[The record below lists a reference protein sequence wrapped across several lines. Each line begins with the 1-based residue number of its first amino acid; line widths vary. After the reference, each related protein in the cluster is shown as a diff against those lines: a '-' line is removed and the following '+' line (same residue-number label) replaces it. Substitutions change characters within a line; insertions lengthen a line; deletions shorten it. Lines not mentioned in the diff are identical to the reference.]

1 MPDLQSPLQAH
12 GAGVSSDRRAAFTVP
27 GLDMASADEVI
38 DLLDEALV
46 ALNDLSLT
54 LKHIHW
60 NVVGPNFIA
69 VHQMLDPHVE
79 QVRLMVDDLAER
91 MAALGGSPNG
101 LAGYLAQRRTWN
113 DYSINRATAQAH
125 LAALDLVYTNLIA
138 AQRDRIHALEQLDP
152 VSHSLLLGQSAQ
164 LEQQHWFVRAHLED
178 SAGGMQHAGT
188 VTERA
193 AAAKIV
199 NRSRAVRSTG

>member
-1 MPDLQSPLQAH
+1 
-12 GAGVSSDRRAAFTVP
+12 
-27 GLDMASADEVI
+27 
-38 DLLDEALV
+38 
-46 ALNDLSLT
+46 
-54 LKHIHW
+54 
-60 NVVGPNFIA
+60 
-69 VHQMLDPHVE
+69 MLDPHVE
-79 QVRLMVDDLAER
+79 QVRMMVDDIAER

-101 LAGYLAQRRTWN
+101 LAGYLSQRRTWN

-125 LAALDLVYTNLIA
+125 LAALDLVYANLIA
-138 AQRDRIHALEQLDP
+138 AQRDRIHALEKLDP

-164 LEQQHWFVRAHLED
+164 LEQQQWFVRAHLED

-199 NRSRAVRSTG
+199 NRSRAVRNGG